1 MGIRFFCEACGTKL
15 NIKDDLAGK
24 KGRCPKCNEKIM
36 IPMQSTLQKT
46 VERDRVSAPVNQ
58 PIGDPKQELED
69 SVRRRSSPLEKSGG
83 EKSGGEKSGGEKS
96 GGEKSGETPPTTAQD
111 PSSAASTSS
120 ILERQTG
127 EIGPRNKVTQDE
139 SAPELPPIP
148 AAGTPETRR
157 PKSAFDEAPNASW
170 FVRPTS
176 GGQFGPADAN
186 AMKSWLSEGRVGRD
200 SLVWR
205 EGWEEW
211 ESAEKIFE
219 LEFQGFSE
227 PKNSTPSVVNSKP
240 EATSG
245 SNIAYHQMARKK
257 AKTMGIILI
266 VALLLLSVVLVVVLV
281 LVANGTIG
289 GAPKTENE
297 PKAALSS
304 PASASNV
311 SRAIG

>member
-69 SVRRRSSPLEKSGG
+69 SVRRRSSPL
-83 EKSGGEKSGGEKS
+83 EKS

>member
-69 SVRRRSSPLEKSGG
+69 SVRRRSSPL
-83 EKSGGEKSGGEKS
+83 EKSGGEKS

>member
-69 SVRRRSSPLEKSGG
+69 SVRRRSSPL
-83 EKSGGEKSGGEKS
+83 EKSGGEKS

-240 EATSG
+240 ESTSG

>member
-83 EKSGGEKSGGEKS
+83 EKSGGEKSGG
-96 GGEKSGETPPTTAQD
+96 TPPTTAQD

>member
-69 SVRRRSSPLEKSGG
+69 SVRRRSSPL
-83 EKSGGEKSGGEKS
+83 EKSGGEKS

-297 PKAALSS
+297 PKATLSS
-304 PASASNV
+304 PASVSNV
-311 SRAIG
+311 SRAIC

>member
-69 SVRRRSSPLEKSGG
+69 SVRRRSSPL
-83 EKSGGEKSGGEKS
+83 EKSGGEKS

-257 AKTMGIILI
+257 AKTMGVILI

>member
-69 SVRRRSSPLEKSGG
+69 SVRRRSSPL
-83 EKSGGEKSGGEKS
+83 EKSGGEKS

-227 PKNSTPSVVNSKP
+227 PKNSMPSVVNSKP